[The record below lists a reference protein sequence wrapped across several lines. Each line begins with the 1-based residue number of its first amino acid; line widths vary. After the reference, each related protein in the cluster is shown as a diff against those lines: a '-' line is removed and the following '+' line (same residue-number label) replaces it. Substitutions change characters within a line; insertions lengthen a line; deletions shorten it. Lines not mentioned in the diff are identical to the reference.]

1 MVRERKEQSYLTTVS
16 LVILAFIAL
25 AVALLYTRTVMIPF
39 VVALFIVSLVSPV
52 QDFQVKRLRFP
63 RIVAAIATLL
73 VVFFIV
79 ALVSLLVTYTI
90 QTVVS
95 TARDYGTSLAYVAR
109 KVLEPVEIMYG
120 EEVPAEPEAATAPG
134 PNQVSSSAPLGS
146 VRDQDANLARVD
158 RPSPELPATAKASGE
173 PNGISG
179 SGFDPDLSSP
189 PLLRSFQPD
198 ANAADGTDPNQAG
211 PVKRP
216 HRLNTEQLIGDMRQH
231 IVNILTNAAGT
242 IFGLVSGVFFVI
254 IFVMFLVMGRDPYAT
269 HSEIYTNI
277 VGKVRRYVGTKVV
290 ISLVTGLL
298 VWLSLSRLGLPLA
311 SVFGILAFLLNFI
324 PSIGSVIST
333 LLPMPVAVATFQG
346 PSPENA
352 DVTVVYW
359 AMVLLVVAIPGAI
372 QITMGNVIEPKLM
385 GGGLNL
391 HPVTVLLA
399 LSFWGLLWG
408 IVGMFL
414 AAPITAAIRIV
425 LMQFDTLRPI
435 GNLLAGDFSRGET
448 AKT

>member
-1 MVRERKEQSYLTTVS
+1 MARERKEQSYLTTIS

-63 RIVAAIATLL
+63 RIVAAIVTLL

-120 EEVPAEPEAATAPG
+120 EEVPAESQATPTTAEA
-134 PNQVSSSAPLGS
+134 SA
-146 VRDQDANLARVD
+146 
-158 RPSPELPATAKASGE
+158 E
-173 PNGISG
+173 PNGISRFG
-179 SGFDPDLSSP
+179 PDPNLSSP

-198 ANAADGTDPNQAG
+198 TNAVGPADPNQAV

-216 HRLNTEQLIGDMRQH
+216 HRLNTEQLIGDLRQH

-242 IFGLVSGVFFVI
+242 IFGLVSGVFFVV

-269 HSEIYTNI
+269 HSEVYTNI

-333 LLPMPVAVATFQG
+333 LLPIPVAVATFQG
-346 PSPENA
+346 PSPQDA

-435 GNLLAGDFSRGET
+435 GNLLAGDFSKNER